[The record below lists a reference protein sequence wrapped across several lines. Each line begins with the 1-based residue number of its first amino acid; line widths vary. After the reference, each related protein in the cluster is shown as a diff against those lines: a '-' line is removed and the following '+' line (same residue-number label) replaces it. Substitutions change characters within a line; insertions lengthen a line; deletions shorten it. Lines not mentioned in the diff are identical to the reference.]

1 MSWTLCTSGSA
12 IVKAGANASAIL
24 CSGSG
29 IVQNTDGKT
38 GAQCLAEFSDEVEGT
53 ICTKTR
59 YNWVSNY
66 SSITSQFKPIL
77 AELSS
82 DLIAMKIMG
91 YDLSGWGSK
100 NEYLTMLNILKDN
113 SDKCFDALEKDE
125 IKKKIGAT

>member
-12 IVKAGANASAIL
+12 IVKAGANANSTIVA
-24 CSGSG
+24 SGSS
-29 IVQNTDGKT
+29 
-38 GAQCLAEFSDEVEGT
+38 LAEFSDEVEGT

-77 AELSS
+77 ANIAS
-82 DLIAMKIMG
+82 DLIAMKIIG
-91 YDLSGWGSK
+91 YDLSGWASK

-125 IKKKIGAT
+125 YKKKMGAT